1 MQSINIKKYYNK
13 LEFDKILEQV
23 ASYAMSESGKT
34 ALLELT
40 YCKEFEKVKESH
52 DILKELLGHYRNDD
66 YKIKSEIIYNFKKD
80 IEISQKGSV
89 LESKKLYQVASS
101 VKYYF
106 YLYKLIHNNDKMAN
120 LKNIF
125 TIDQLSDDVYT
136 KILKYIDAEGYIESS
151 ASNELYEIRDNIAKI
166 EEKIVSSLN
175 NYLNQLK
182 KSNYSTFDSITYRD
196 GLPCVA
202 VKSNYKNSVEGIV
215 LDSSQT
221 GQTVYIV
228 PKIALEL
235 NGELKNYREKEVEEL
250 YRIRKEYTERLLF
263 DYYALLTIDDE
274 LIRFDIVN
282 SKSRWSIAN
291 NAYSPNITGVKGL
304 RIINGRHPFLGEKAV
319 PLNLS
324 IGEDYNILVITGPN
338 TGGKTVV
345 LKTVG
350 LFCLIAQCG
359 IGIPAAADSEFF
371 VFQDIFAD
379 IGDSQSI
386 QDSLSTY
393 SGHINNI
400 INILNNSGNDSLIL
414 IDEMGTGTDPNEGEA
429 LAVSIIKYIKEKK
442 SLALI
447 TSHFNGLKYFASQ
460 EDLIKNAAMEFDDV
474 LLKPTYKLKIGSSG
488 SSKAF
493 EIAAQL
499 GMPASILNESK
510 LIINKGY
517 LQIEKLIDNL
527 NAEKKALEDKSY
539 EIEKTKEIIEIM
551 KEELNNK
558 IKDLDLK
565 DKELKKIISDKK
577 YDFLKES
584 RKEFENIIKEI
595 KTSDASKETIKSG
608 KDFFD
613 KLGKNDSGSD
623 YDDTPAN
630 APMFKIGSS
639 VKIISKDIKGKIIRT
654 SNKQG
659 EYLVQ
664 TGALKV
670 IVEASDLKL
679 SGDGDENRDYQ
690 NKNLNYN
697 IVASS
702 KSMTLDLRG
711 YKCEEAEPKLDKFL
725 EESLLNNFAGVR
737 IIHGMGTGA
746 LRNFIH
752 NYLKNNPLAKGF
764 AYEENDK
771 QGKNYGVTVVKMR

>member
-1 MQSINIKKYYNK
+1 MQSINIKNYYNK

-23 ASYAMSESGKT
+23 AAFAMSESGKT

-52 DILKELLGHYRNDD
+52 DILKELLDHYRNDD
-66 YKIKSEIIYNFKKD
+66 HKIKSEIIYNFKKD

-106 YLYKLIHNNDKMAN
+106 YLYKLIHNNDKMAT
-120 LKNIF
+120 LKKMF
-125 TIDQLSDDVYT
+125 TIDKLSDDVYT

-151 ASNELYEIRDNIAKI
+151 ASNELYEIRDNIARI

-250 YRIRKEYTERLLF
+250 YRIRKEYTERLLL
-263 DYYALLTIDDE
+263 DYYELVTIDDE
-274 LIRFDIVN
+274 LIQFDIVN
-282 SKSRWSIAN
+282 SKSRWSVAN
-291 NAYSPNITGVKGL
+291 NANSPNITDARGL
-304 RIINGRHPFLGEKAV
+304 RIFNGRHPFLGEKAV
-319 PLNLS
+319 PLNLT

-350 LFCLIAQCG
+350 LFCLITQCG
-359 IGIPAAADSEFF
+359 IGIPAEADSDFF
-371 VFQDIFAD
+371 VFQEIFAD

-393 SGHINNI
+393 SGHIKNI
-400 INILNNSGNDSLIL
+400 INILNNSGKDSLIL
-414 IDEMGTGTDPNEGEA
+414 IDEMGTGTDPSEGEA
-429 LAVSIIKYIKEKK
+429 LAVSIIKYIKANK

-460 EDLIKNAAMEFDDV
+460 ENLIKNAAMEFDDV

-499 GMPASILNESK
+499 GMPPMILNEAK

-517 LQIEKLIDNL
+517 LQIEKLIDSL
-527 NAEKKALEDKSY
+527 NSEKKALEDKSY
-539 EIEKTKEIIEIM
+539 EIEKTKEIIEKM

-558 IKDLDLK
+558 VKDIDLK

-584 RKEFENIIKEI
+584 RKEFENIIREI

-613 KLGKNDSGSD
+613 KLGKDDSG
-623 YDDTPAN
+623 YDATNPPAN
-630 APMFKIGSS
+630 APTFKIGSS
-639 VKIISKDIKGKIIRT
+639 VKIISKEIKGKIIRVG
-654 SNKQG
+654 NKQG

-664 TGALKV
+664 TGGLKA
-670 IVEASDLKL
+670 IVDASDLKL
-679 SGDGDENRDYQ
+679 SGEGEEKKDYQ
-690 NKNLNYN
+690 NKNVNHN

-702 KSMTLDLRG
+702 KSMSLDLRG

-771 QGKNYGVTVVKMR
+771 HGKNYGVTVVKMR